1 MQRKVMKRT
10 TSAAHYA
17 ALLLDVY
24 RHARKS
30 RLKKQILRALI
41 RLGRQYDDDDYYH
54 YLGTGVQIILHHT
67 AS

>member
-1 MQRKVMKRT
+1 MKRKAMKHT
-10 TSAAHYA
+10 PSAAHYA
-17 ALLLDVY
+17 ALLLDGY

-41 RLGRQYDDDDYYH
+41 RLGRQYDYDDYYH
-54 YLGTGVQIILHHT
+54 FLGSDAQKLLHRT